1 LLKKYLQINY
11 IIISCNRINLK
22 NFKTYEIKN
31 NSFIIR
37 KLKVINEINWS
48 INKKSLETTK

>member
-1 LLKKYLQINY
+1 LIKKYLQINY

-22 NFKTYEIKN
+22 DFKMYEIKN
-31 NSFIIR
+31 NSFIIK

-48 INKKSLETTK
+48 INKKSLKTTK

>member
-1 LLKKYLQINY
+1 M
-11 IIISCNRINLK
+11 
-22 NFKTYEIKN
+22 YEIKN

-48 INKKSLETTK
+48 INKKSLKTTK